1 MPNLQ
6 TLKIVPFESTLRP
19 TWDAFVRGAR
29 NGHFFFQRGYLDYHR
44 DRFEDSSL
52 LVYSGDR
59 LLALLPANVDGSR
72 LVSHQGLTFGG
83 FVVDH
88 RMTGALMVSAF
99 RAVLDYLRG
108 RGVHHVV
115 YKAIP
120 HIYHREP
127 TEEDLYALHLLGA
140 RLVRRDLSSALAL
153 GDNTRYSKG
162 KRLNLA
168 RAEDAH
174 LTVARSDDFG
184 SFTRLLES
192 VLEERH
198 HVRPSHTAAEMELL
212 ARRFPDNIQLYC
224 VHSGGVL
231 IAGGLMFV
239 NPSVVHTQY
248 VVNSPSGRDV
258 GALDFLLDRLIRRE
272 FSAWRY
278 LSFGIS
284 TEDEGRRLNEGLLHS
299 KEAFGARAVVHDFYE
314 LSV

>member
-1 MPNLQ
+1 MSNLQ
-6 TLKIVPFESTLRP
+6 TVKVVSYESNLRP
-19 TWDAFVRGAR
+19 TWDAFVRSAR
-29 NGHFFFQRGYLDYHR
+29 NGHFFFQRGYLEYHR

-52 LVYSGDR
+52 LVYADDR
-59 LLALLPANVDGSR
+59 LLALLPANVDGGTF
-72 LVSHQGLTFGG
+72 VSHQGLTFGG
-83 FVVDH
+83 FLVNH
-88 RMTGALMVSAF
+88 HMTGALMIGVF

-108 RGVHHVV
+108 RGVRLIV
-115 YKAIP
+115 YKTIP

-140 RLVRRDLSSALAL
+140 KLVRRDLSSALAL
-153 GDNTRYSKG
+153 GDGTRYSRG

-168 RAEDAH
+168 RAEDAD
-174 LTVARSDDFG
+174 LTVARSGDFG
-184 SFTRLLES
+184 SFSRLLES

-198 HVRPSHTAAEMELL
+198 HVRPIHTAAELELL
-212 ARRFPDNIQLYC
+212 ARRFPDNIQLYR
-224 VHSGGVL
+224 VQSGGVL
-231 IAGGLMFV
+231 IAGALVFV

-248 VVNSPSGRDV
+248 LANSPSGRDV
-258 GALDFLLDRLIRRE
+258 GALDFLLDRLITRE

-299 KEAFGARAVVHDFYE
+299 KEAFGARGVVHDVYE